1 MLRMRL
7 KVMVL
12 PNDFI
17 NRLQDF
23 VYAGIPSLRLRP
35 VRDDMLVENDE
46 TNCTRP
52 VGMQCW

>member
-1 MLRMRL
+1 MRL

-23 VYAGIPSLRLRP
+23 VDVGIPSLRSRP

-52 VGMQCW
+52 VGMQRW